1 MQPIQPFSRVPNS
14 LCCCLQWA
22 KHKSGGNNL
31 TKTNKVLT
39 GGVNSHFR
47 RNIRK
52 LGYFKLIENE
62 GRGEGGVGCFS
73 ALAEQNKWRINILKY
88 KPLSGPACG
97 KWPSVT
103 WMWPMQSCL
112 FTLSNIL
119 VLQKEQ
125 VWLNWH
131 RQGVEESKAGWIW
144 SPHPKFCW
152 FQTSVQPWPAARPL
166 VPGCAD
172 TTHSL
177 QFPPKEAE
185 MANIIAC
192 NSFLACQGV
201 NLWD

>member
-1 MQPIQPFSRVPNS
+1 MKEEGKVGWVASQHWQNKINEELIYWNTSHWVVQPVENGLQPFGHQTR
-14 LCCCLQWA
+14 
-22 KHKSGGNNL
+22 
-31 TKTNKVLT
+31 
-39 GGVNSHFR
+39 
-47 RNIRK
+47 
-52 LGYFKLIENE
+52 
-62 GRGEGGVGCFS
+62 
-73 ALAEQNKWRINILKY
+73 
-88 KPLSGPACG
+88 
-97 KWPSVT
+97 WPSVT